1 MYFLLDETTLH
12 NATTLPLSLSFFRK
26 KDCAT
31 PTPFFIGT
39 QGRKMDRFAFRAPS
53 SSSSSSFRGCFGKE
67 KIVLRR
73 RFGTTTNQSHA
84 ARRDNKSTR
93 GQTMTTMIRAGFL
106 EEAFERAQQKSSEVE
121 ETLRSMQKKSLLPSF
136 PTSSGVKVEDMKGAL
151 LSKIS
156 TVERGAVATEEDK
169 EEIDAL
175 ARNVENTQKRKN
187 ALESKFING
196 KWELMYTTSASILG
210 LSKPK
215 LFRPSGP
222 IYQTIDAKNLRA
234 FNSESAPFYNQVSA
248 ELTPTTK
255 SSVDV
260 QFKKFG
266 LFSGLIKINAPESAK
281 GKLDTTY
288 VDEEL
293 RISRGD
299 KGNLFVLLMR
309 DPSATLDEEY

>member
-1 MYFLLDETTLH
+1 ME
-12 NATTLPLSLSFFRK
+12 
-26 KDCAT
+26 
-31 PTPFFIGT
+31 
-39 QGRKMDRFAFRAPS
+39 RFAFRAPS
-53 SSSSSSFRGCFGKE
+53 SSSSSSSSSRGCFGKE

-93 GQTMTTMIRAGFL
+93 GQTTTTTMIRAGFL
-106 EEAFERAQQKSSEVE
+106 EEAFERAQQKSLEVE

-309 DPSATLDEEY
+309 DPSATLDVEY

>member
-1 MYFLLDETTLH
+1 ME
-12 NATTLPLSLSFFRK
+12 
-26 KDCAT
+26 
-31 PTPFFIGT
+31 
-39 QGRKMDRFAFRAPS
+39 RFAFRAPSSSS

-73 RFGTTTNQSHA
+73 RFGTTNQSHA

-93 GQTMTTMIRAGFL
+93 GQTTTTMIWAGFL

-309 DPSATLDEEY
+309 DPSATLDVEY

>member
-1 MYFLLDETTLH
+1 ME
-12 NATTLPLSLSFFRK
+12 
-26 KDCAT
+26 
-31 PTPFFIGT
+31 
-39 QGRKMDRFAFRAPS
+39 RFAFRAPSSSSS

-73 RFGTTTNQSHA
+73 RFGTTNQSHA

-93 GQTMTTMIRAGFL
+93 GQTTTTMIRAGFL

>member
-1 MYFLLDETTLH
+1 ME
-12 NATTLPLSLSFFRK
+12 
-26 KDCAT
+26 
-31 PTPFFIGT
+31 
-39 QGRKMDRFAFRAPS
+39 RFAFRAP

-73 RFGTTTNQSHA
+73 RFGTTNQSHA

-93 GQTMTTMIRAGFL
+93 GQTTTTMIRAGFL

>member
-1 MYFLLDETTLH
+1 ME
-12 NATTLPLSLSFFRK
+12 
-26 KDCAT
+26 
-31 PTPFFIGT
+31 
-39 QGRKMDRFAFRAPS
+39 RFAFRAPS
-53 SSSSSSFRGCFGKE
+53 SSSSSSSSRGCFGKE

-93 GQTMTTMIRAGFL
+93 GQTTTTTMIRAGFL

-121 ETLRSMQKKSLLPSF
+121 ETLRSMQQKSLLPSF
-136 PTSSGVKVEDMKGAL
+136 TTSSGVKVEDMKGAL

-309 DPSATLDEEY
+309 DPSATLDVEY

>member
-1 MYFLLDETTLH
+1 ME
-12 NATTLPLSLSFFRK
+12 
-26 KDCAT
+26 
-31 PTPFFIGT
+31 
-39 QGRKMDRFAFRAPS
+39 RFAFRAPS
-53 SSSSSSFRGCFGKE
+53 SSSSSSSRGCFGKE

-93 GQTMTTMIRAGFL
+93 GQTTTTTMIRAGFL

-309 DPSATLDEEY
+309 DPSATLDVEY

>member
-1 MYFLLDETTLH
+1 ME
-12 NATTLPLSLSFFRK
+12 
-26 KDCAT
+26 
-31 PTPFFIGT
+31 
-39 QGRKMDRFAFRAPS
+39 RFAFRAPS
-53 SSSSSSFRGCFGKE
+53 SSSSSSSSSSRGCFGKE

-93 GQTMTTMIRAGFL
+93 GQTTTTTMIRAGFL

>member
-1 MYFLLDETTLH
+1 M
-12 NATTLPLSLSFFRK
+12 
-26 KDCAT
+26 
-31 PTPFFIGT
+31 
-39 QGRKMDRFAFRAPS
+39 
-53 SSSSSSFRGCFGKE
+53 
-67 KIVLRR
+67 RR

-93 GQTMTTMIRAGFL
+93 GQTTTTTMIRAGFL

-309 DPSATLDEEY
+309 DPSATLDVEY

>member
-1 MYFLLDETTLH
+1 ME
-12 NATTLPLSLSFFRK
+12 
-26 KDCAT
+26 
-31 PTPFFIGT
+31 
-39 QGRKMDRFAFRAPS
+39 RFAFRAP

-73 RFGTTTNQSHA
+73 RFGTTNQSHA

-93 GQTMTTMIRAGFL
+93 GQTTTTTMIRAGFL

>member
-1 MYFLLDETTLH
+1 ME
-12 NATTLPLSLSFFRK
+12 
-26 KDCAT
+26 
-31 PTPFFIGT
+31 
-39 QGRKMDRFAFRAPS
+39 RFAFRAPS
-53 SSSSSSFRGCFGKE
+53 SSSSSSSRGCFGKE

-93 GQTMTTMIRAGFL
+93 GQTTTTTMIRAGFL

-121 ETLRSMQKKSLLPSF
+121 ETLRSMQQKSLLPSF
-136 PTSSGVKVEDMKGAL
+136 TTSSGVKVEDMKGAL

-309 DPSATLDEEY
+309 DPSATLDVEY

>member
-1 MYFLLDETTLH
+1 ME
-12 NATTLPLSLSFFRK
+12 
-26 KDCAT
+26 
-31 PTPFFIGT
+31 
-39 QGRKMDRFAFRAPS
+39 RFAFRAPS
-53 SSSSSSFRGCFGKE
+53 SSSSSRGCFGKE

-93 GQTMTTMIRAGFL
+93 GQTTTMTMIRAGFL

-309 DPSATLDEEY
+309 DPSATLDVEY

>member
-1 MYFLLDETTLH
+1 
-12 NATTLPLSLSFFRK
+12 
-26 KDCAT
+26 
-31 PTPFFIGT
+31 
-39 QGRKMDRFAFRAPS
+39 MDRFAFRAP

-73 RFGTTTNQSHA
+73 RFGTTNQSHA

-93 GQTMTTMIRAGFL
+93 GQTTTTTMIRAGFL